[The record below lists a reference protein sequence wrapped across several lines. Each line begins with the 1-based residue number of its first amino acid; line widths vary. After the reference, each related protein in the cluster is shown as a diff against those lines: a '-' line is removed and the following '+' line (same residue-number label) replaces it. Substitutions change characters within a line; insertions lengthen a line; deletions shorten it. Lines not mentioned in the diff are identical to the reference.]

1 MPLAVPQYSCLTE
14 RKTVNN
20 MIKGTASQNKFSRKA
35 RCSISL
41 LLSLV
46 LLLTCFTPMALGAEG
61 EGGVIP
67 GESALTS
74 EVSSQPEDAPPQES
88 SSALPEEITAGGEK
102 TESQPQEGSGESSE
116 PDGGESSKPEEP
128 PAPKTYTVLFVMG
141 TLGNV
146 SYQVE
151 EGQYLA
157 QTPDDPTLPGA
168 AFLGWFDEEGNQTYP
183 SSLPIDRDRK
193 FTARFS
199 RSLGDLLNTTDHIAY
214 IGGHENGMFKPEA
227 GLTRAEAAKM
237 FYALLRS
244 HDWEIKT
251 FPDVP
256 ASKWYAD
263 PVGTMATLGIVG
275 GYENGA
281 FRPDQ
286 QITRAEFVKMAVS
299 FDTIQDGE
307 LIFPDVSPSSWAVPY
322 IVTATQNGWI
332 NGYKDGFHPEDRITR
347 SEAVT
352 IINRM
357 LGRSPDAEILSL
369 TDTKNFYDVFPTDW
383 AYGQIAEAATTH
395 TYLSDEAGET
405 WTDYEKDESVVEK
418 SHWIRDG
425 ADRYYLDAKTRKF
438 LRGEVTLDGVQYLLD
453 ASTGKAI
460 TGFRNRGSWR
470 RYYKDGVLQ
479 NDISSLGVVEGPYF
493 IKVYKK
499 SNYLIIFA
507 KDEKG
512 NYNIPVRAM
521 RVSFG
526 NPTPTGNYYTPA
538 RYRWLQMVGDTW
550 AQWCTQ
556 IQGNYLFHSVPNW
569 TLNNFDL
576 EVDEYNHL
584 GDTRSLGC
592 IRLNCRDAK
601 WIFDNCTLG
610 TKVTNSGTETSGPL
624 SKPDGLQIPSWHTWD
639 PTDPTAV
646 YRCKQIGCH

>member
-1 MPLAVPQYSCLTE
+1 
-14 RKTVNN
+14 
-20 MIKGTASQNKFSRKA
+20 
-35 RCSISL
+35 
-41 LLSLV
+41 
-46 LLLTCFTPMALGAEG
+46 
-61 EGGVIP
+61 
-67 GESALTS
+67 
-74 EVSSQPEDAPPQES
+74 
-88 SSALPEEITAGGEK
+88 
-102 TESQPQEGSGESSE
+102 
-116 PDGGESSKPEEP
+116 
-128 PAPKTYTVLFVMG
+128 
-141 TLGNV
+141 
-146 SYQVE
+146 
-151 EGQYLA
+151 
-157 QTPDDPTLPGA
+157 
-168 AFLGWFDEEGNQTYP
+168 
-183 SSLPIDRDRK
+183 
-193 FTARFS
+193 
-199 RSLGDLLNTTDHIAY
+199 
-214 IGGHENGMFKPEA
+214 
-227 GLTRAEAAKM
+227 
-237 FYALLRS
+237 
-244 HDWEIKT
+244 
-251 FPDVP
+251 
-256 ASKWYAD
+256 
-263 PVGTMATLGIVG
+263 MATLGIVG

-521 RVSFG
+521 RVSCG
-526 NPTPTGNYYTPA
+526 NPTPTGTYYTPA
-538 RYRWLQMVGDTW
+538 RYRPWMYPPQLPGRQMDFRQLYPRHQGDDFRHGNLRPALQARRPPDSFL
-550 AQWCTQ
+550 A
-556 IQGNYLFHSVPNW
+556 
-569 TLNNFDL
+569 
-576 EVDEYNHL
+576 HL
-584 GDTRSLGC
+584 GSHRPHRSLS
-592 IRLNCRDAK
+592 L
-601 WIFDNCTLG
+601 
-610 TKVTNSGTETSGPL
+610 
-624 SKPDGLQIPSWHTWD
+624 
-639 PTDPTAV
+639 
-646 YRCKQIGCH
+646 